1 MQDSII
7 AIENKI
13 LSGENLGSKGLQLK
27 KYRDEL
33 DRQEEENLIK
43 KGVLVYLTIDSHGKS
58 KSRKEDI
65 HISYLT
71 EICDW
76 LIECLKRARSPRV
89 QHTLEQYMESVQD
102 LRVLSRKVNDAN
114 E

>member
-1 MQDSII
+1 M
-7 AIENKI
+7 
-13 LSGENLGSKGLQLK
+13 K

-33 DRQEEENLIK
+33 DRQEEENPWL
-43 KGVLVYLTIDSHGKS
+43 KGVLVYLDESILTENRKVE
-58 KSRKEDI
+58 KEDI

-76 LIECLKRARSPRV
+76 LIECLKRACDRRV
-89 QHTLEQYMESVQD
+89 CSTTLEQYMESVQD

-114 E
+114 EVTLNVKCLII